1 MAKIIF
7 DNTLPAL
14 DNGEHPYAVEE
25 IVNALLKLEEE
36 GTLNVADLRA
46 IASKVQTK
54 ADDRHAMNYHGYGGD
69 AEHAYGY
76 FGL

>member
-25 IVNALLKLEEE
+25 IVNALFKLEEE
-36 GTLNVADLRA
+36 GALDVADLRT
-46 IASKVQTK
+46 IASKIQTK
-54 ADDRHAMNYHGYGGD
+54 ANDRHAMNYHDYAGD